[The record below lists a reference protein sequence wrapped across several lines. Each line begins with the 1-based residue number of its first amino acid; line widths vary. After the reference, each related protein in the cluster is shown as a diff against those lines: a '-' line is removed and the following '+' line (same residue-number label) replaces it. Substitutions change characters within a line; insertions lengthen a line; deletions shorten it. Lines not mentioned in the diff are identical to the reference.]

1 MRFLLALILMV
12 PGFAQQPETSP
23 KPDDSAAQ
31 AGAKAGAKPAENL
44 VPTPITAIQTPAA
57 AAAAAAPSADQW
69 LTGSIDFG
77 YRWVTGIGGSVPEY
91 RSVVNLGE
99 GPKLFG
105 LDFTVLDPKK
115 RLFDRLDARAY
126 NWGGDPYNT
135 AHINAIKRQIYDFS
149 FDYQNIAYFNAVPSF
164 ANPLSPSGFDQQS
177 FDTHRRNTTVLLD
190 LFPGGRIQP
199 YVAFYRNY
207 GYGTG
212 IDDFV
217 QGANNSYPVP
227 VSLHDA
233 TNSYRAGVRFEAN
246 KYHATVEVGGTTFK
260 EDDQSN
266 YTDQNFGNR
275 TTPVLGQQ
283 QVLNSLQQAYGIR
296 GNSIYTRGLLTANLT
311 SRVSFY
317 GQFLY
322 SQPTTDVTYSELAGG
337 AFANV
342 PALLLFGGQFG
353 TATGFAI
360 QPHVSGNAGVEV
372 HATNRLRITESVSTD
387 RQHDSGFGLFNQAL
401 FQNLSSNPGLISS
414 NSVAQNTLQVV
425 NLTTV
430 ETNLFYD
437 VSSKLTVRGGYRY
450 ATGNAEVPASTLSQ
464 IGPFESGNL
473 RRNIA
478 LAGATYRAMQK
489 LTLNAEYEGG
499 SSDQIYFR
507 NSLNNYSRGRV
518 RARYQAHN
526 SLTLQMNFQ
535 ILNNQN
541 PSQDI
546 RFDFLSLHATA
557 GVYWT
562 PNSAKRITVSA
573 EYDRAWVNSDILY
586 LNLPFFTPSTSSYTE
601 NAHTGTAVVDVALP
615 RLSGGK
621 VTAGGSFVHLT
632 GSRPTNFYEPLAR
645 ISIPVVKHVY
655 WNTEWRYYGFSEAF
669 YLFEGFRANTFTTGL
684 RVTR

>member
-1 MRFLLALILMV
+1 MRFLLVLILAV
-12 PGFAQQPETSP
+12 PGFAQEPATTP
-23 KPDDSAAQ
+23 KPDDAAAQ
-31 AGAKAGAKPAENL
+31 AGAKESTKPAENL

-57 AAAAAAPSADQW
+57 AATAPAPSADQW
-69 LTGSIDFG
+69 LAGSVDFG
-77 YRWVTGIGGSVPEY
+77 YRWVTAIGGSIPEY

-99 GPKLFG
+99 GPKLLG

-135 AHINAIKRQIYDFS
+135 AHVSALKRQIYNFS

-164 ANPLSPSGFDQQS
+164 ANPFSPSGFDQQS
-177 FDTHRRNTTVLLD
+177 FDTHRRNTTVNLD
-190 LFPGGRIQP
+190 LFPGRQIQP

-233 TNSYRAGVRFEAN
+233 TNSYRAGLRFERN

-260 EDDQSN
+260 EDDQTN
-266 YTDQNFGNR
+266 YAGQNTGNR
-275 TTPVLGQQ
+275 TTPALGQQ
-283 QVLNSLQQAYGIR
+283 LVLNSLRQAYGIR

-322 SQPTTDVTYSELAGG
+322 SQPTTDVSYTELAGG
-337 AFANV
+337 TFANI
-342 PALLLFGGQFG
+342 PALLVFGGQFG
-353 TATGFAI
+353 AATGFAI

-372 HATNRLRITESVSTD
+372 RATNRFRITESVSTD
-387 RQHDSGFGLFNQAL
+387 RQHDSSFGLFSQAL
-401 FQNLSSNPGLISS
+401 FQNLSSNPGLIASA
-414 NSVAQNTLQVV
+414 SVAQNRLQVV
-425 NLTTV
+425 NLSTV

-437 VSSKLTVRGGYRY
+437 LTSKLTVRGGYRY
-450 ATGNAEVPASTLSQ
+450 VTGNAEVPASPLNQ
-464 IGPFESGNL
+464 ITPFETGNL
-473 RRNIA
+473 KRNIA

-499 SSDQIYFR
+499 RSDQIYFR

-518 RARYQAHN
+518 RARYQANN
-526 SLTLQMNFQ
+526 SLTFQTNFQ

-541 PSQDI
+541 PFPDI
-546 RFDFLSLHATA
+546 RFDFLTLHATA

-562 PNSAKRITVSA
+562 PNSAKRISVSA

-586 LNLPFFTPSTSSYTE
+586 LNLPFLTPSTSSYTE
-601 NAHTGTAVVDVALP
+601 NAHTGTAAVDVALP
-615 RLSGGK
+615 RLNGGK

-632 GSRPTNFYEPLAR
+632 GSRPTNFYQPLAR
-645 ISIPVVKHVY
+645 ISIPVGKHVY
-655 WNTEWRYYGFSEAF
+655 WNTEWRYYGFGEAF
-669 YLFEGFRANTFTTGL
+669 YLFEGFRTNIFTTGL
-684 RVTR
+684 RLTK

>member
-12 PGFAQQPETSP
+12 PAFAQQPEATP

-31 AGAKAGAKPAENL
+31 TGAKTAENL
-44 VPTPITAIQTPAA
+44 VPTPIAAIQTPAA
-57 AAAAAAPSADQW
+57 AAGAPAPSADQW
-69 LTGSIDFG
+69 FSGSIDFG
-77 YRWVTGIGGSVPEY
+77 YRWLTSINGSVAEY

-115 RLFDRLDARAY
+115 RLFDRLDVRAY

-135 AHINAIKRQIYDFS
+135 AHIGAVKREVYDFS

-164 ANPLSPSGFDQQS
+164 ANPFSPSGFDQQS
-177 FDTHRRNTTVLLD
+177 FDTHRRNTTISLD
-190 LFPGGRIQP
+190 LFPGRRIQP

-217 QGANNSYPVP
+217 QGATNSYPVP
-227 VSLHDA
+227 VALHDA
-233 TNSYRAGVRFEAN
+233 TNNYRAGVRFEMK

-266 YTDQNFGNR
+266 FTGQNPGNR

-283 QVLNSLQQAYGIR
+283 LVLTSLQQAYGIR
-296 GNSIYTRGLLTANLT
+296 GDSVYTRGLLTANLT
-311 SRVSFY
+311 SRVNFY

-322 SQPTTDVTYSELAGG
+322 SQPTTNVTYTELAGG
-337 AFANV
+337 NFANV
-342 PALLLFGGQFG
+342 SALLLFGGQFG
-353 TATGFAI
+353 VATGFAI

-372 HATNRLRITESVSTD
+372 RATNRLRITESISTD

-401 FQNLSSNPGLISS
+401 FRNLSSNPGLILSS
-414 NSVAQNTLQVV
+414 SIAQNSLQVV
-425 NLTTV
+425 NYTTV
-430 ETNLFYD
+430 ETNLYYD
-437 VSSKLTVRGGYRY
+437 VSSKLTLRGGYRY
-450 ATGNAEVPASTLSQ
+450 VTGNAEVPASTLSP

-489 LTLNAEYEGG
+489 LSLNAEYEGG
-499 SSDQIYFR
+499 ISDQTYFR

-518 RARYQAHN
+518 RARYQAKN
-526 SLTLQMNFQ
+526 SLTFQMNFQ
-535 ILNNQN
+535 VLNNQN
-541 PSQDI
+541 PAPDI

-562 PNSAKRITVSA
+562 PNSAKRISVSA

-586 LNLPFFTPSTSSYTE
+586 LNLPFFTPAISSYTE
-601 NAHTGTAVVDVALP
+601 NAHTGTAAVDVALP
-615 RLSGGK
+615 GLNGGK
-621 VTAGGSFVHLT
+621 VTAGGSFVRLT
-632 GSRPTNFYEPLAR
+632 GSRPTNYYQPLVR
-645 ISIPVVKHVY
+645 ISIPIEKHVY
-655 WNTEWRYYGFSEAF
+655 WNTEWRYYGFSESF
-669 YLFEGFRANTFTTGL
+669 FLFEGFRTNTFTTGL